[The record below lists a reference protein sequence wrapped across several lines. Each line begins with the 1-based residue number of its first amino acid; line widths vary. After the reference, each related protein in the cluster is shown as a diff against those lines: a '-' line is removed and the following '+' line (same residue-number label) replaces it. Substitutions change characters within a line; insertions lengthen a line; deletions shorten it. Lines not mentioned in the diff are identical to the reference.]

1 VEAMTMKNT
10 KKRKIDFKAKDQKT
24 NTFKNVGYALL
35 EDEETAERAKLYFY
49 GDIVSESWY
58 SEWDTDAKCPQE
70 IADFFNSVDPHK
82 EIDVY
87 FNSCG
92 GDATAGIAIANILLR
107 HQGKKVGYVDA
118 LAASTASFI
127 LCACDEVEIGVG
139 AEVMI
144 HDPWC
149 YAAGNAQDFTRYI
162 EQLNLCKENII
173 DFYMRHA
180 AENMEREDFSEM
192 MSQEKWIGTKEIGN
206 YFDFKVNEN
215 SVTPAAATSN
225 LLSRYKNVPEEII
238 QKKNDDLEIEA
249 IVKSVVSEIE
259 AREKAKR
266 EKEKQAIL
274 ASL

>member
-1 VEAMTMKNT
+1 MS
-10 KKRKIDFKAKDQKT
+10 KKKKKIDFKAKDQKT
-24 NTFKNVGYALL
+24 NAFKNVGYAMI
-35 EDEETAERAKLYFY
+35 EDEETEEKAKLYFY
-49 GDIVSESWY
+49 GDIVSESWF

-70 IADFFNSVDPHK
+70 VADFFNSIDSDK

-92 GDATAGIAIANILLR
+92 GDATAGVAIANILLR
-107 HQGKKVGYVDA
+107 HKGKKVGHVDA

-127 LCACDEVEIGVG
+127 LCACDEIEIGIG

-149 YAAGNAQDFTRYI
+149 YAVGNAQDFSHYI

-180 AENMEREDFSEM
+180 AENMTREDFSSLM
-192 MSQEKWIGTKEIGN
+192 TQEKWIGTKEIAN

-215 SVTPAAATSN
+215 SVAPAAAAST
-225 LLSRYKNVPEEII
+225 LLNRYKNVPDKIKNI
-238 QKKNDDLEIEA
+238 KNDDLEIKD
-249 IVKSVVSEIE
+249 IVERVVTEIE
-259 AREKAKR
+259 AKEKAKR